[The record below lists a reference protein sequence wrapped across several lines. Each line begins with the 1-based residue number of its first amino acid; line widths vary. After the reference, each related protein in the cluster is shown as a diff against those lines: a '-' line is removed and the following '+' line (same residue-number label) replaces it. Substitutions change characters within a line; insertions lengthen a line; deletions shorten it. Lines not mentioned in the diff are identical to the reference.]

1 MSSLIH
7 RPSDVA
13 YSRFRDTRKRFW
25 STEIEESMDKLSS
38 LERQRLSEVI
48 RTALTA
54 DWERFKFLTDTQFSN
69 TASIKEQ
76 FEDSSR
82 LLIGLMSEPRPE
94 VAVGVHKDG
103 SRVIFARFSSD
114 DPAEGRILLTLHSTS
129 ERPDSVI
136 SIWTFYQE
144 MSFD

>member
-1 MSSLIH
+1 
-7 RPSDVA
+7 
-13 YSRFRDTRKRFW
+13 
-25 STEIEESMDKLSS
+25 MDKLSS

-48 RTALTA
+48 RTALTV

-69 TASIKEQ
+69 TASMKEQ
-76 FEDSSR
+76 FEDSSQ
-82 LLIGLMSEPRPE
+82 LLIGLMSKPRPE

-103 SRVIFARFSSD
+103 SRVIFARFSLD
-114 DPAEGRILLTLHSTS
+114 DPAAGPILLTLHSTS